1 MLGIGRKLAVAAASL
16 LMPAISVGGV
26 PLMAPRRPTRRL
38 RTSRKRVMIPDM
50 LGRMTRNVRRGY
62 VQPCAI
68 AEERKP
74 LYMHSHA
81 RRRIASEWSL

>member
-38 RTSRKRVMIPDM
+38 RTSRKRVMGA
-50 LGRMTRNVRRGY
+50 LVNNRGTT
-62 VQPCAI
+62 VVASVVASIII
-68 AEERKP
+68 A
-74 LYMHSHA
+74 LNLFLLHQQFFG
-81 RRRIASEWSL
+81 